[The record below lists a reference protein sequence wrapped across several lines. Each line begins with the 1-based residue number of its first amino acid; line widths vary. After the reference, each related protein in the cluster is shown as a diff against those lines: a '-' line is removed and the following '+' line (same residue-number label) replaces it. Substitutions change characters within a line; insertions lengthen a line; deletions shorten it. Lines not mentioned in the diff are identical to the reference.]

1 MMKKPRSQ
9 ATKNRHNGM
18 QWEHRFVKK
27 RLSEGAKRAIRHYGS
42 RGVTDV
48 EWTDQLGFKN
58 EAQLK
63 YSIVRLPTVSKKEME
78 RIRPYAEAKKLE
90 GIKVWIVRK
99 QARGPEI
106 WEAAN

>member
-1 MMKKPRSQ
+1 MKKGQFRRN
-9 ATKNRHNGM
+9 KNNGM
-18 QWEHRFVKK
+18 GFEHRFVKK
-27 RLSEGAKRAIRHYGS
+27 RLADGAKRAIRHYGS

-63 YSIVRLPTVSKKEME
+63 YSTVKMPVISKKEME
-78 RIRPYAEAKKLE
+78 RIRPYATAKKLE

-99 QARGPEI
+99 QAHGPEV
-106 WEAAN
+106 WEACN